1 MTRGRRKSAAASPY
15 LERQISQIAPRLIL
29 AVGRI
34 AAQNLLGVDTP
45 LGKLRGTVYHYG
57 SGGIP
62 VVVTYHPAYLL
73 RSPSQKRKVWEDLL
87 LAQQLLQ
94 DFSSMIAAVKDLGPT
109 VREMQ
114 YGDVHEYRRD

>member
-1 MTRGRRKSAAASPY
+1 
-15 LERQISQIAPRLIL
+15 LIL

-34 AAQNLLGVDTP
+34 AAQNLLGVDMP
-45 LGKLRGTVYHYG
+45 LGKMRGTVYHYG
-57 SGGIP
+57 SGRIP

-94 DFSSMIAAVKDLGPT
+94 DLS
-109 VREMQ
+109 Q
-114 YGDVHEYRRD
+114 